1 MNSDDLKP
9 TDLLSIWAQLKVP
22 ARIDVATTA
31 RLLGVAEHDVPILI
45 ATKLLKPL
53 GKPAPNAPKKF
64 AAIEIIALAAD
75 KQWLDTVTR
84 RLSEYWKT
92 KKIRQDLKAQER
104 ED

>member
-1 MNSDDLKP
+1 MKTNEISSA
-9 TDLLSIWAQLKVP
+9 DLLSIWAQLKVP
-22 ARIDVATTA
+22 ARIDVETTA

-64 AAIEIIALAAD
+64 AAIEIISLAAD
-75 KQWLDTVTR
+75 RQWLDTATR

-92 KKIRQDLKAQER
+92 KRIRQEFYAQQEA
-104 ED
+104 D